1 MQLKVYQSRLSQL
14 SARFNLMVLL
24 VCGLLF
30 TNILLSSFVWTVY
43 HHQIIEVTPFFGE
56 SRYFKSEHGVDG
68 QYLSLMS
75 ENFIYSRLNVTP
87 ETVAANHKRLLQFVD
102 SRHYAEILKQ
112 LNSEAK
118 LIQSQKLA
126 SEFVITALSVNPN
139 ALTATITG
147 VLKRSVGLKVLKEEQ
162 HRYQLTFQYY
172 QGRLTI
178 LTFTQEKSHA

>member
-1 MQLKVYQSRLSQL
+1 
-14 SARFNLMVLL
+14 
-24 VCGLLF
+24 
-30 TNILLSSFVWTVY
+30 
-43 HHQIIEVTPFFGE
+43 
-56 SRYFKSEHGVDG
+56 
-68 QYLSLMS
+68 MS